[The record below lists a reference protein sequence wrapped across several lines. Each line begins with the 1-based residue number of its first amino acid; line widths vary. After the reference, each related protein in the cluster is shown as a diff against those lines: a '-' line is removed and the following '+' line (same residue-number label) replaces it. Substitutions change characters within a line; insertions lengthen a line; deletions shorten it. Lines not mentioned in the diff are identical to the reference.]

1 MKLALTQDERMVEA
15 GPGAPERAE
24 CPHCGGVVD
33 LRHRKDSDTWFW
45 RHRRKP
51 ASGCPPKEAVD
62 GAVDA
67 PEGVPVPT
75 EDASPP
81 GRVQADN
88 LAELV
93 EIAQE
98 CGAEVRVLEKGDTF
112 ECDGPTT
119 LIVARLYVN
128 GNED

>member
-1 MKLALTQDERMVEA
+1 MKLALTQDKQMVEA
-15 GPGAPERAE
+15 GPGAPDRAE

-51 ASGCPPKEAVD
+51 VGGCPPKEVADVAVN
-62 GAVDA
+62 GSEAA
-67 PEGVPVPT
+67 SVPP

-81 GRVQADN
+81 GWVQADN

-98 CGAEVRVLEKGDTF
+98 CGAEVHVLEKGDTF
-112 ECDGPTT
+112 ECDGPAT
-119 LIVARLYVN
+119 LIVARCYVD
-128 GNED
+128 GNEG